1 MVVGDLMARIRQ
13 RMIKDTAKRIIVNY
27 WDIVKEI
34 WNRAESIEDIN
45 PKLAADYRVE
55 MYKNLVERV
64 TNIRSKK
71 IRNRVAG
78 YMISFMKQILFLG
91 RVSLEELATRY
102 TIKKEVQTQESREED
117 RESKEEEE

>member
-1 MVVGDLMARIRQ
+1 MARIRQ
-13 RMIKDTAKRIIVNY
+13 RMIKDAAKRIIVNY

-34 WNRAESIEDIN
+34 WDRSTMIEDLN
-45 PKLAADYRVE
+45 PELAAQYRVE

-64 TNIRSKK
+64 TNIKSKK

-78 YMISFMKQILFLG
+78 YLISFMKQILHLG

-102 TIKKEVQTQESREED
+102 TLKREPAIAK
-117 RESKEEEE
+117 SEEEMESESPSTSK

>member
-1 MVVGDLMARIRQ
+1 MARIRQ
-13 RMIKDTAKRIIVNY
+13 RMIKDAAKRIIVNY

-34 WNRAESIEDIN
+34 WDRSERIEDLN
-45 PKLAADYRVE
+45 PELAAQYRVE

-64 TNIRSKK
+64 TNIQSKK

-78 YMISFMKQILFLG
+78 YLISFMKQILHLG

-102 TIKKEVQTQESREED
+102 TIRKEPATVPS
-117 RESKEEEE
+117 EEEAEAEGSDTNK